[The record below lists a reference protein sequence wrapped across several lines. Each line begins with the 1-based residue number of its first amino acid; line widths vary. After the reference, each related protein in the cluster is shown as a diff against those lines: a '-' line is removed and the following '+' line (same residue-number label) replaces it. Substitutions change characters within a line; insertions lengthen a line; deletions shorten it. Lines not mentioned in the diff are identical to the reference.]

1 MFFFHDGTG
10 ILPAQQ
16 LRRHRQSVEPD
27 DAHAIS
33 PQTLQPGA
41 ADRSA
46 RLARAEWPVRS
57 LTGIPPYR
65 PGPPERPDG
74 DAAAG
79 ADVPGSWAGSWTADD
94 GDPSVGE
101 PFREISDGMAITPS
115 VSVVLPVMNEAANL
129 PHVFAS
135 LPAWIDEVV
144 LVDGRSTDDTI
155 AVARQLRPDVKIVL
169 QGGVGKGDAL
179 VAGFEACTGDIIVTI
194 DGDGSTDGQEI
205 VRFVGTLMTGA
216 DFAKGSR
223 FSSAGRSDD
232 ITAIRRY
239 GNKMLNIAV
248 NKMFG
253 TSFSDLCY
261 GYNAF
266 WARHLDR
273 LGLDCPGFE
282 VETLMSIRA
291 ARAGLR
297 IHEVPS
303 HERPRLHGSTNLSA
317 VRDGLRILR
326 LIVRE
331 KQEIARRA
339 ARKPRPFMAPA
350 RLAEDQVG
358 GPQLGSDARANGRN
372 PSGNAAP
379 GPAAIGRTALGRTAL
394 GSTALGSTA
403 LGSTALGS
411 TALGRTALGH
421 IARDGLGSDFGRPS
435 SARVA
440 GQ

>member
-1 MFFFHDGTG
+1 
-10 ILPAQQ
+10 
-16 LRRHRQSVEPD
+16 
-27 DAHAIS
+27 
-33 PQTLQPGA
+33 
-41 ADRSA
+41 
-46 RLARAEWPVRS
+46 
-57 LTGIPPYR
+57 
-65 PGPPERPDG
+65 
-74 DAAAG
+74 
-79 ADVPGSWAGSWTADD
+79 
-94 GDPSVGE
+94 
-101 PFREISDGMAITPS
+101 
-115 VSVVLPVMNEAANL
+115 
-129 PHVFAS
+129 
-135 LPAWIDEVV
+135 
-144 LVDGRSTDDTI
+144 
-155 AVARQLRPDVKIVL
+155 
-169 QGGVGKGDAL
+169 
-179 VAGFEACTGDIIVTI
+179 
-194 DGDGSTDGQEI
+194 
-205 VRFVGTLMTGA
+205 
-216 DFAKGSR
+216 
-223 FSSAGRSDD
+223 
-232 ITAIRRY
+232 
-239 GNKMLNIAV
+239 
-248 NKMFG
+248 
-253 TSFSDLCY
+253 
-261 GYNAF
+261 
-266 WARHLDR
+266 
-273 LGLDCPGFE
+273 
-282 VETLMSIRA
+282 MSIRA

-379 GPAAIGRTALGRTAL
+379 GPAALGRTALGR
-394 GSTALGSTA
+394 TA